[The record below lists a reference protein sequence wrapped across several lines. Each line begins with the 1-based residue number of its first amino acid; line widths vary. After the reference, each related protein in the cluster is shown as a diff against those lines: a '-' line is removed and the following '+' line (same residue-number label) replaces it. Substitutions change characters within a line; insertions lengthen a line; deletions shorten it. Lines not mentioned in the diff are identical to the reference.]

1 MADVDTPASH
11 RLNVEAARQSLVLL
25 QNRLQTLP
33 FAATSAMGPP
43 KVVVVGPSG
52 NSTRLLGG
60 GHYAR
65 PMAIVDGFENDGIPG
80 IPGAIQNVLGDAA
93 SVEWFPGIKCTPR
106 PDQVCVDPKYD
117 ATLEKAAVAAAEDA
131 THVVVV
137 LGLQSSAPCDSAQ
150 AYRDGGKEFNPCGY
164 ESEQHD
170 RTRLTLP
177 KIQQALGKAVLA
189 AAKARNVPAAV
200 VLVHGGALAV
210 EGLKMMPMLFW
221 THTTQVR

>member
-1 MADVDTPASH
+1 MLGACTRNRRHYVANASAAVAVALTDGESDIDDGGTYQSYLADAYASGAVSLATIRRALTNIFRIQFRLGLFDPASGQPWRRLGMADVDTPASH

-80 IPGAIQNVLGDAA
+80 IPGAIQNVLGDAPL
-93 SVEWFPGIKCTPR
+93 SSGSRNQVCPTPR
-106 PDQVCVDPKYD
+106 PSLY
-117 ATLEKAAVAAAEDA
+117 
-131 THVVVV
+131 
-137 LGLQSSAPCDSAQ
+137 
-150 AYRDGGKEFNPCGY
+150 
-164 ESEQHD
+164 
-170 RTRLTLP
+170 
-177 KIQQALGKAVLA
+177 
-189 AAKARNVPAAV
+189 
-200 VLVHGGALAV
+200 
-210 EGLKMMPMLFW
+210 
-221 THTTQVR
+221 